1 MLTSL
6 IAGTFFGVEN
16 LAGLVHLFPVC
27 RYTAILD
34 PPARVPF
41 CHNTPTLPSILKN
54 ERNFLSLVYQ
64 YVFIFSHSCA
74 TVPTLINSQFVRI
87 ANSSLLFNKFS
98 ILCFAS

>member
-64 YVFIFSHSCA
+64 YLFIFSHSC
-74 TVPTLINSQFVRI
+74 